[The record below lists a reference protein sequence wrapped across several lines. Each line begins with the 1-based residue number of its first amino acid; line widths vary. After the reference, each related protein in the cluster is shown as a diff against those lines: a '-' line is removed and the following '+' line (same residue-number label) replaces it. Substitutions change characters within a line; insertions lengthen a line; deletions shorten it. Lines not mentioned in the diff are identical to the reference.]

1 MKGAGCSPAR
11 DRIKLTEQRLED
23 LDRKGISQIQP
34 FNSSATIMLSLSE
47 NWIGLQG
54 ER

>member
-1 MKGAGCSPAR
+1 MEGAGCSPAR
-11 DRIKLTEQRLED
+11 DRIKFTEQRLED
-23 LDRKGISQIQP
+23 LDRKGISLIQQ
-34 FNSSATIMLSLSE
+34 FNSSATVILSLSE

>member
-1 MKGAGCSPAR
+1 MEGAECSPAR
-11 DRIKLTEQRLED
+11 DRIKFTEQRLQD
-23 LDRKGISQIQP
+23 PDRKAIIPIQQ
-34 FNSSATIMLSLSE
+34 FNCSATIILSLSE